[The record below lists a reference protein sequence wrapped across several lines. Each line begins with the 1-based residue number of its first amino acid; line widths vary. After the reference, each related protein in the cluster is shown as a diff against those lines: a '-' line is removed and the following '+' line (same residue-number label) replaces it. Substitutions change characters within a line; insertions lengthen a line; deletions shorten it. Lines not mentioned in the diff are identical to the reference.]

1 MKYLSARE
9 RFPPFSHGNTHTHTH
24 TRCVVVYKTK
34 GHNFLQQEKFYSPRF
49 FFGTPLVGRALR
61 MFCSNMSSLSSDSHD
76 TKCSNDRKTTT
87 FGLLLTSSSSLLW
100 DSHTCDSSYI
110 CLCSYPVNYLS
121 FLPQTYWFEK
131 GNEEFPF
138 SFYFV
143 KKKNLDNPEHFRCIQ

>member
-1 MKYLSARE
+1 VE
-9 RFPPFSHGNTHTHTH
+9 IHTHTH

-121 FLPQTYWFEK
+121 FPPQTYWFEK